1 MFVGLKSKTHSFIKD
16 VALVIRLLNKLTKIL
31 SKKWSMKSAKMFCLV
46 RHKMKRIQTKNHKI
60 GKYKI
65 NKIFSCFDEKRYTL
79 NSGIKHFHIV
89 TVKPF
94 IELKQ
99 IKNTTFHFFQTAK
112 IVLNSWTSQDSYFD
126 FFFQT
131 EIINFRFRSNQD
143 GYLVF

>member
-1 MFVGLKSKTHSFIKD
+1 
-16 VALVIRLLNKLTKIL
+16 
-31 SKKWSMKSAKMFCLV
+31 MKSAKVFCLV
-46 RHKMKRIQTKNHKI
+46 RHKMKRIQTKNHKL

-94 IELKQ
+94 IEFKQ

-112 IVLNSWTSQDSYFD
+112 IVLNS
-126 FFFQT
+126 
-131 EIINFRFRSNQD
+131 
-143 GYLVF
+143 